1 MPALLLFLFSPVRD
15 SYLLA
20 NKGSEV
26 SMGIKIRNGPLPRE
40 AKEKGGKGRV
50 VSSACRA

>member
-15 SYLLA
+15 RHLLA

-26 SMGIKIRNGPLPRE
+26 SMGVKIRNGPPSERSKGERRE
-40 AKEKGGKGRV
+40 R
-50 VSSACRA
+50 